1 MYIHS
6 QTEKPSLNDL
16 AVDGTLNTTNQT
28 DRKRMRDKQALMGV
42 SSKWRIMYMQMRH
55 IKYSFHYK

>member
-6 QTEKPSLNDL
+6 QTE
-16 AVDGTLNTTNQT
+16 
-28 DRKRMRDKQALMGV
+28 KRMRDKQALMGV

-55 IKYSFHYK
+55 IK

>member
-1 MYIHS
+1 MIYTNICIHS
-6 QTEKPSLNDL
+6 
-16 AVDGTLNTTNQT
+16 

-55 IKYSFHYK
+55 IK